1 LVVPDQAC
9 ATFLVEDQYLAGE
22 QITGRLGLQ
31 PTRVASRGEPVSRRS
46 LRKDAR
52 QHTAWSLD
60 SPYPDDTELECQLR
74 WLLDVLEP
82 ARAALGQLQQGGAAL
97 RFSCL
102 LTGRPTGNTVWIET
116 GTLARIAALGAAL
129 VLGIYDSDRSD

>member
-1 LVVPDQAC
+1 
-9 ATFLVEDQYLAGE
+9 VEDQYLAGQ

-31 PTRVASRGEPVSRRS
+31 PTRVASVGEAVSRRNPRS
-46 LRKDAR
+46 DAR
-52 QHTAWSLD
+52 QHTTWSLD

-82 ARAALGQLQQGGAAL
+82 ARAALGQLQQEGTAL

-129 VLGIYDSDRSD
+129 VLGIYDGDRSD